1 MASPDGEF
9 RDEVEAA
16 GFRWHEIQMSRSGVN
31 PLGEFATSRRLAEVI
46 RAEKPDVLHTF
57 TMKGNINGA
66 LAARLAGLRNVV
78 SSIAGLGFVYSSESA
93 KARILRPFG
102 NVAYRWALARGETV
116 FQNAGDREVFVRDGL
131 VPADRAHLIRSSG
144 VDVSEFR
151 PVEPPAG
158 RVRILYA
165 SRLLWTKGIGELVE
179 AVRLLRK
186 RGIDFEL
193 LVAGQPDPG
202 NPATISAADIEGW
215 VREGLITHL
224 GFHRDMPG
232 LMRPCHIACFPS
244 KHKEGVPRFLVEA
257 AAAGLPIV
265 TTRNRGCIEIG
276 REDVNALLVPIADA
290 GALAVALERLIGDAA
305 LRKSLGAAGRTIA
318 EEEFSVEQVAA
329 QTEEVYRKMV
339 GSQ

>member
-1 MASPDGEF
+1 MASPDGDF
-9 RDEVEAA
+9 REDVEKA
-16 GFRWHEIQMSRSGVN
+16 GFRWHEIPMSRSGVN
-31 PLGEFATSRRLAEVI
+31 PLGEYHTSRRLAGVI

-66 LAARLAGLRNVV
+66 LAARLAGMRNVV

-93 KARILRPFG
+93 KARLLRPFG
-102 NVAYRWALARGETV
+102 NLAYRCALARGETV
-116 FQNAGDREVFVRDGL
+116 FQNAGDREVFVRDRL
-131 VPADRAHLIRSSG
+131 VAAEHAHLIRSSG

-151 PVEPPAG
+151 PVAAPAG

-179 AVRLLRK
+179 AARVLR
-186 RGIDFEL
+186 GCGVEFEV
-193 LVAGQPDPG
+193 LVAGQPDAG
-202 NPATISAADIEGW
+202 NPATISSADIEAW
-215 VREGLITHL
+215 VREGLVTHL

-232 LMRPCHIACFPS
+232 LMRTCHIACFPS

-265 TTRNRGCIEIG
+265 TTRNRGCVEIG
-276 REDVNALLVPIADA
+276 REGENAILVPMGEVPPLVEGLDTLIRD
-290 GALAVALERLIGDAA
+290 VALRE
-305 LRKSLGAAGRTIA
+305 KLGVAGRRIA
-318 EEEFSVEQVAA
+318 EEEFSVERVAM

-339 GSQ
+339 EG